1 MSSKTVTK
9 HKPKSH
15 PKGWLFCLAA
25 ALVVSLLAL
34 RAKRRRIRFA
44 FAARSCRGAFHMR
57 PKTSHIQNGRIWNP
71 PLRSRLERANHGA
84 KRSYPSAY
92 LSRTVEDA
100 CPYKRYFT
108 FLEKCVII
116 TSTNNFQKLFLQKA
130 VRGLLQMA

>member
-84 KRSYPSAY
+84 KRSYPSAQNGQ
-92 LSRTVEDA
+92 SRTPVPTIELSMRIPAPISRTPLQSPRFYDI
-100 CPYKRYFT
+100 
-108 FLEKCVII
+108 LI
-116 TSTNNFQKLFLQKA
+116 TE
-130 VRGLLQMA
+130 RR